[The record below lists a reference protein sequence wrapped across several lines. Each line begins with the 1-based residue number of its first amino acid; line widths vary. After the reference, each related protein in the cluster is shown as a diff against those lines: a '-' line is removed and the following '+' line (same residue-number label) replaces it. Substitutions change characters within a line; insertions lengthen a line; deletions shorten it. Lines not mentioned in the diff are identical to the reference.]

1 MILLKNGD
9 LIDGTGSAPRRADV
23 LIEGTMIQDVGTLDH
38 VPDAE
43 VVDCQGLAICPGFI
57 DVHSHGD
64 LEALQHRDEKICQGV
79 TTEVVGN
86 CGFSLFPN
94 LPLENLVPSFEIF
107 KDREG
112 RQWDD
117 AESYF
122 DDIEKQRSHTHLA
135 ALTGHSSLR
144 AHVTGMRADKLE
156 GATLRQAESVLT
168 NCMEQGS
175 IGLSTGLNEVPS
187 SYGDLD
193 ELVKLCGIVRR
204 YDGFY
209 TSHLRDYKFHI
220 VEAVEEALEIGRRT
234 GVPVQLSHLQTVGR
248 KNWDKMDKILNLVD
262 RAVNEGVDVG
272 IDAYPYL
279 AGSCNLTQ
287 FLPVWALEG
296 GTDAL
301 LERLT
306 NVDTYRQIATET
318 EENMSNDWE
327 DILLCTVPGQGNL
340 IGQTVRDI
348 AESRKNVGVDTA
360 LDLLIESNGRLQVI
374 SFNQSEEN
382 LRKVLSHPR
391 TAVITDGLVVE
402 GKSHP
407 RTFGTYPKFFGEYVR
422 DKGWMAL
429 EEAVWK
435 ATGLPA
441 QRFGLAGRGIA
452 AAGNWADLVVF
463 SPEKIGT
470 QATYENPDLA
480 PEGIEYVIVNGHW
493 ALRHGIPTEGL
504 AGTALR
510 HRA

>member
-1 MILLKNGD
+1 MILLKHGD
-9 LIDGTGSAPRRADV
+9 LIDGTGSVPRRADV
-23 LIEGTMIQDVGTLDH
+23 LIEGKTIRDVGVLDH
-38 VPDAE
+38 VSDAE
-43 VVDCQGLAICPGFI
+43 MVDCQGLAVCPGFI
-57 DVHSHGD
+57 DVHSHSD
-64 LEALQHRDEKICQGV
+64 LEALQHRSEKICQGV

-107 KDREG
+107 KDRAG
-112 RQWDD
+112 QQWDD
-117 AESYF
+117 AGSYF
-122 DDIEKQRSHTHLA
+122 DDVEKQRSHTHLA

-144 AHVTGMRADKLE
+144 AHVIGMSADKLE
-156 GATLRQAESVLT
+156 GATQRQAEAVLDS
-168 NCMEQGS
+168 CLEQGS

-193 ELVKLCGIVRR
+193 ELVKLCRVVRR

-220 VEAVEEALEIGRRT
+220 IEAVEEALEIGRRA

-248 KNWDKMDKILNLVD
+248 KNWDKMDVVLDLVD
-262 RAVNEGVDVG
+262 HALQEGVDVG

-287 FLPVWALEG
+287 LLPVWSLEG
-296 GTDAL
+296 GTEPL
-301 LERLT
+301 LERLA
-306 NVDTYRQIATET
+306 DADIYRQIATET
-318 EENMSNDWE
+318 EENMGNDWD
-327 DILLCTVPGQGNL
+327 DILLCTVPGRGDL

-348 AESRKNVGVDTA
+348 ADSRARVGVDTA
-360 LDLLIESNGRLQVI
+360 LDLLMENNARVQII

-382 LRKVLSHPR
+382 LRKVLSHPC
-391 TAVITDGLVVE
+391 TSVITDGLVVD

-407 RTFGTYPKFFGEYVR
+407 RTFGTYPKFLGEYVR
-422 DKGWMAL
+422 DKGWMTL
-429 EEAVWK
+429 EKAVWK

-441 QRFGLAGRGIA
+441 QRFGLAGRGVVA
-452 AAGNWADLVVF
+452 PGNWADLVVF

-470 QATYENPDLA
+470 HATYENPDLA
-480 PEGIEYVIVNGHW
+480 PEGIEHVLVNGRW
-493 ALRHGIPTEGL
+493 ALRHGNPTAGL

-510 HRA
+510 HRV